1 MEDIEEWVAG
11 FFGQMMNTC
20 NAFFA
25 SLSLAEVIER
35 IELIPLAE
43 LVQEQLQGQDP
54 EIIEFAAER
63 ITELKELELA
73 HYRAYLDLE

>member
-11 FFGQMMNTC
+11 F
-20 NAFFA
+20 
-25 SLSLAEVIER
+25 LAEVNTCM
-35 IELIPLAE
+35 PL
-43 LVQEQLQGQDP
+43 LVCVGRGYRAYRAHTIGRAGLYCSQDP